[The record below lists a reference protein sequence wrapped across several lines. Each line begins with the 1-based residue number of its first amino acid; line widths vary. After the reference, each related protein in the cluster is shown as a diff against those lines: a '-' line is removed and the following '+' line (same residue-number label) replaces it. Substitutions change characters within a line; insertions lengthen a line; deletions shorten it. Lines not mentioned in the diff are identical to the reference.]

1 MEGDI
6 EAYEGFHGIKT
17 FFFSRREEIGYDI
30 GYRRF
35 QDPPN
40 NAKKK
45 IPVLRLKYIRTWPK
59 LAYLGKPEP

>member
-6 EAYEGFHGIKT
+6 EVYEGFHGIKT
-17 FFFSRREEIGYDI
+17 SFFSRREEIGYDI

-45 IPVLRLKYIRTWPK
+45 MHKIVPGAPSQVHPY
-59 LAYLGKPEP
+59 LA

>member
-1 MEGDI
+1 MEGDV

-17 FFFSRREEIGYDI
+17 FFFSRREEIGNCRYDTEVRTVGL

-40 NAKKK
+40 KRQKKNAQNN
-45 IPVLRLKYIRTWPK
+45 Y
-59 LAYLGKPEP
+59 

>member
-6 EAYEGFHGIKT
+6 EVYEGFHGIKT
-17 FFFSRREEIGYDI
+17 FFFSRREERAYDI

-45 IPVLRLKYIRTWPK
+45 CENTPGAPSQVHPY
-59 LAYLGKPEP
+59 LA

>member
-6 EAYEGFHGIKT
+6 EVYEGFHGIKT
-17 FFFSRREEIGYDI
+17 SFLSRREEIGYDI

-45 IPVLRLKYIRTWPK
+45 CTKY
-59 LAYLGKPEP
+59 